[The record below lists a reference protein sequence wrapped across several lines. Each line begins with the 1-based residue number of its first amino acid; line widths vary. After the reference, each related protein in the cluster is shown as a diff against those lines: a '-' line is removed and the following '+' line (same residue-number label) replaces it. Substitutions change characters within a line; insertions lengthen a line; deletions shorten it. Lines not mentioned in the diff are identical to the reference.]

1 MKRARESSMRKP
13 AIVSGIAVLTFL
25 SCLAAYGSTGQFQLA
40 PQYPAGFDP
49 LSQNPWVVATA
60 DFNGDGRPDLA
71 ILRNGGSEVSILL
84 GNSDGTFQPPVN
96 YQTDYVSGGILIAD
110 LNGDGYLDLV
120 IFCGGVFFHGEDG
133 TVEIFLG
140 NGDGTFRPRVDYPLG
155 ASPDSWVLGD
165 FNGDGAIDIAV
176 ASNLVL
182 QTPVTFRVLLNAGDG
197 TFPTSVEGQGT
208 VGSILAAGDFNGD
221 GKTDLVVGNTQYD
234 SNGQLTQSTVSVLP
248 GNGDGTFQSAL
259 SLSMISI
266 APITSVTTDF
276 NGDGHLDVALLGSP
290 QAGGT
295 VISVLLG
302 TGSGTFGESTDHT
315 VSGHFPFIT
324 NLAAADVD
332 GDGHLDL
339 AWANY
344 YENDVIILHGDG
356 KGGFSSPSSYLAHA
370 ATGLVAADV
379 NGDGRPDLSVIDY
392 DGNAITELL
401 NAAKGFPNEVYAA
414 GNQPIGVAIGDVNGD
429 GKADVVVVS
438 GTLNSVE
445 NAPDNT
451 VSVLLGNGD
460 GSFQPR
466 AFYAT
471 GPFPFAVAVGDL
483 NGDGKADVV
492 VTNLGD
498 NTVSVFLSGS
508 NGKLQGRVDY
518 PAGNGPSS
526 VVIGD
531 FNADG
536 KPDLAVCDFADNT
549 VSVLLGNGDGTFR
562 PRVTYATDPAPINLA
577 IGDFNGDGKLDL
589 ATANNLAF
597 VQNAGFAAGTVSVL
611 LGNGDGTFGSHVES
625 NIGGALWAIATGDLN
640 GDKKDD
646 IIVSYGYQICN
657 EFTCDSSSGI
667 GVLVSRGDGTFNTVV
682 SYPSN
687 LGPSKIAVADFNGD
701 GKPDLAVA
709 NGDFAVDG
717 ISHGNTVSI
726 FYGRGDATFRPK
738 ADYGVGLG
746 SYALAIGDLN
756 GDHKPDLAVVA
767 AGAGKIFPLLNAAT
781 ATQFVLTTAAANG
794 TLIQATSAGPEGCG
808 SSCSYDSGTIVNL
821 QSGTAVTWT
830 GDCTGNGGCVVDMTA
845 DHMVGDTI
853 PTSPNYNLN
862 LNIGGNGV
870 GSVQD
875 QSYLGHVCNTSCV
888 ITVPPETVLAL
899 GAAAIPGNV
908 LGSWSA
914 PECGKHIDCYVTMT
928 SDMTITAT
936 FNLPSGFHQLTVTG
950 VGGSGSITSSPGG
963 INCSIDPY
971 SGASGACEAGFSG
984 SAPVTLSFSP
994 GTDYVLTGWSGGGC
1008 SGTGN
1013 CVLTLSSNQTVT
1025 ANIAPVPD
1033 FSWNVSSFS
1042 PDPVSAGQTA
1052 TTTLSL
1058 NQINGFSGSVSLAC
1072 AVAPSPQLAPVCSL
1086 NPASLDSN
1094 NTTTTVTVTTTAPT
1108 SAAMRSVSGGANLM
1122 MALVLPASF
1131 AFLSGMLIRKRRGVS
1146 LLLTLLFSTL
1156 LASTLLQLACGG
1168 SNTQSTTGGGRP
1180 GTPPGN
1186 YTITITGT
1194 SGSLQHSASVSL
1206 IVQ

>member
-1 MKRARESSMRKP
+1 M
-13 AIVSGIAVLTFL
+13 
-25 SCLAAYGSTGQFQLA
+25 
-40 PQYPAGFDP
+40 
-49 LSQNPWVVATA
+49 
-60 DFNGDGRPDLA
+60 
-71 ILRNGGSEVSILL
+71 
-84 GNSDGTFQPPVN
+84 
-96 YQTDYVSGGILIAD
+96 
-110 LNGDGYLDLV
+110 
-120 IFCGGVFFHGEDG
+120 
-133 TVEIFLG
+133 
-140 NGDGTFRPRVDYPLG
+140 
-155 ASPDSWVLGD
+155 
-165 FNGDGAIDIAV
+165 
-176 ASNLVL
+176 
-182 QTPVTFRVLLNAGDG
+182 
-197 TFPTSVEGQGT
+197 
-208 VGSILAAGDFNGD
+208 
-221 GKTDLVVGNTQYD
+221 
-234 SNGQLTQSTVSVLP
+234 
-248 GNGDGTFQSAL
+248 
-259 SLSMISI
+259 
-266 APITSVTTDF
+266 
-276 NGDGHLDVALLGSP
+276 
-290 QAGGT
+290 
-295 VISVLLG
+295 ISVLLG
-302 TGSGTFGESTDHT
+302 TGSGTFGESTDYV
-315 VSGHFPFIT
+315 VSGHFPFIS

-370 ATGLVAADV
+370 ATGLVAVDV
-379 NGDGRPDLSVIDY
+379 NGDSRPDLSVIDY
-392 DGNAITELL
+392 DGNAVTELL
-401 NAAKGFPNEVYAA
+401 NSAKGFPNELYPA

-429 GKADVVVVS
+429 GKADVVVIS

-466 AFYAT
+466 AIYGT

-492 VTNLGD
+492 VTSLGD

-508 NGKLQGRVDY
+508 NGTLQGRVDY
-518 PAGNGPSS
+518 PAGKGPSS

-531 FNADG
+531 FNGDG

-562 PRVTYATDPAPINLA
+562 PRVTYTTDPAPINLA

-646 IIVSYGYQICN
+646 IIVSYGYQICD
-657 EFTCDSSSGI
+657 EFGNCDSSSGI

-726 FYGRGDATFRPK
+726 FYGSGDATFRPK

-746 SYALAIGDLN
+746 SYALAVGDLN

-767 AGAGKIFPLLNAAT
+767 AGAGKIFQLLNVAT

-794 TLIQATSAGPEGCG
+794 TFIQASPVGPEGCG

-821 QSGTAVTWT
+821 QSGPVTWS
-830 GDCTGNGGCVVDMTA
+830 GDCSGSGECVLNMTA
-845 DHMVGDTI
+845 DHMVSDTI

-862 LNIGGNGV
+862 LNIVGSGV
-870 GSVQD
+870 GTVQD
-875 QSYLGHVCNTSCV
+875 PISLGHVCNTSCV
-888 ITVPPETVLAL
+888 ITVQPDTTLAL
-899 GAAAIPGNV
+899 GAVPIPGNV
-908 LGSWSA
+908 FAGWSA
-914 PECGKHIDCYVTMT
+914 PECAKYIDCYVSMT

-936 FNLPSGFHQLTVTG
+936 FNLPAGFHQLTVTG

-984 SAPVTLSFSP
+984 TAPVTLSFSP
-994 GTDYVLTGWSGGGC
+994 ATDNVLTGWSGGGC

-1013 CVLTLSSNQTVT
+1013 CVLTLSSNQTVS
-1025 ANIAPVPD
+1025 ANIAAVPD
-1033 FSWNVSSFS
+1033 FTMVLSGLSL
-1042 PDPVSAGQTA
+1042 DPVSAGQSA
-1052 TTTLSL
+1052 TTTASAEA
-1058 NQINGFSGSVSLAC
+1058 INGFSGSVSLTC
-1072 AVAPSPQLAPVCSL
+1072 SVTPSPQLAPVCSV
-1086 NPASLDSN
+1086 NPTSIDAS
-1094 NTTTTVTVTTTAPT
+1094 TIATVTLTTTAPIPAMA
-1108 SAAMRSVSGGANLM
+1108 SASGTRLVIALALPVCFVLLAGVFGRRRARSK
-1122 MALVLPASF
+1122 LVLI
-1131 AFLSGMLIRKRRGVS
+1131 LIS
-1146 LLLTLLFSTL
+1146 SAL
-1156 LASTLLQLACGG
+1156 LASPLFQTACGG
-1168 SNTQSTTGGGRP
+1168 GSNKQVTHGGSP
-1180 GTPPGN
+1180 GTPTGN

-1194 SGSLQHSASVSL
+1194 SGSLQHTTSVSL
-1206 IVQ
+1206 TVQ